1 MSAVAGANAAVSKNM
16 VIAQPAQD
24 STSGARARRVSRL
37 ARGLNLRGTSSATWE
52 KGVLSIIYRGGG
64 ARRRDGAQR
73 QAAARVGGLVTDWR
87 ARA

>member
-1 MSAVAGANAAVSKNM
+1 M

-24 STSGARARRVSRL
+24 STSGAGARARRVSRL

-73 QAAARVGGLVTDWR
+73 QAAARVGGLARDRGRHVTDWR